1 MLMFLFND
9 VRKLK
14 MPDHID
20 SEELEADMEIVDS
33 YADNFFKRYNL

>member
-14 MPDHID
+14 LPDHIN